1 MGIVDV
7 RRYTLHFLLAVVSM
21 LISVHFLNVDIR
33 IDIAYNIYTIVIR
46 GECDERER
54 AFEKTC

>member
-1 MGIVDV
+1 MKHICRTKPIDV
-7 RRYTLHFLLAVVSM
+7 LFLCLGN
-21 LISVHFLNVDIR
+21 FYQRNVDIR
-33 IDIAYNIYTIVIR
+33 IDIDYNIYTIVIR

>member
-1 MGIVDV
+1 MKHICRMKPIDV
-7 RRYTLHFLLAVVSM
+7 LFLCLAN
-21 LISVHFLNVDIR
+21 LLNRSVDIR
-33 IDIAYNIYTIVIR
+33 IDIDYNIYTIVIR

>member
-1 MGIVDV
+1 MKHICRMKPIDV
-7 RRYTLHFLLAVVSM
+7 LFLCLGN
-21 LISVHFLNVDIR
+21 ILNRSVDIR
-33 IDIAYNIYTIVIR
+33 IDIDYNIYTIVIR